1 MISPKGMDE
10 LFWGKD
16 MEDVF
21 CWMERL
27 QMVAKVKELNENKF
41 SKIAKFNLKGT
52 T

>member
-1 MISPKGMDE
+1 
-10 LFWGKD
+10 
-16 MEDVF
+16 
-21 CWMERL
+21 MERL

>member
-16 MEDVF
+16 MENVF